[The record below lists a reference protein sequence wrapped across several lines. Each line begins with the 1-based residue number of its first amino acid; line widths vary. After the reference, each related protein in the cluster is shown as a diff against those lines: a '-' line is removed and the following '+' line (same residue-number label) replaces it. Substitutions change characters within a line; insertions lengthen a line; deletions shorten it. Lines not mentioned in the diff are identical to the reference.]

1 LHQHIISNNIIVNE
15 PYGFRSNSSTGTI
28 SYKLIN
34 EILNAS
40 NNKILVGGNF
50 CDLKKAF
57 DCVNYDI
64 LLSKL
69 EFYGIVGKANALVK
83 SYLKDRYQRAV
94 INNRYNHSSGI
105 DSGTF
110 IVSFV
115 YK

>member
-1 LHQHIISNNIIVNE
+1 MVLGVIYLQKR
-15 PYGFRSNSSTGTI
+15 PRK
-28 SYKLIN
+28 KLIN
-34 EILNAS
+34 EVLNAL
-40 NNKILVGGNF
+40 NDRMFAGGIF

-83 SYLKDRYQRAV
+83 SYLNDRYQRV
-94 INNRYNHSSGI
+94 VVNDWHTHSEWRKVKNGVPRDRSW
-105 DSGTF
+105 DLYYF
-110 IVSFV
+110 II